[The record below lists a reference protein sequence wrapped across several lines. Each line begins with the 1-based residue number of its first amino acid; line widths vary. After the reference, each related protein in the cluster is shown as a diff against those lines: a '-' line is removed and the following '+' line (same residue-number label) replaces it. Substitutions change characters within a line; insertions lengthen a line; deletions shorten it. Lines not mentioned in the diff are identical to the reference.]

1 VAIAEQL
8 PELEFDPSPR
18 AGVCERCD
26 AGAEGDPRF
35 VILRGRTR
43 YFGRT
48 LCDTCTETVLKV
60 LLGDVAL

>member
-8 PELEFDPSPR
+8 PEFEFDPSPR
-18 AGVCERCD
+18 AAACERCGS
-26 AGAEGDPRF
+26 GAEGDLRF

-48 LCDTCTETVLKV
+48 LCDTCTETVLEV
-60 LLGDVAL
+60 LLGDVAH